1 MMKTIPEHVRN
12 SWRRRLLAGLLASPL
27 LWLALLSAGRQWP
40 YPALLPLEW
49 TPEHWSRLLTG
60 RSDLAFSL
68 FFSLGL
74 SGGVAVLI
82 TALSFGVSRAVA
94 YHRRR
99 RYWLLAAYLPYVFS
113 PVILAACLQYFFL
126 RANLAGAVAGVFVAQ
141 VLITMPYG
149 VIFFTNFWNGHI
161 RSLEQLAYTLGSSR
175 WQATLYVLWPAARGT
190 LLTGFFQIF
199 LISWFEYGLTQLIG
213 LGKAPTL
220 TIKVFQYVQEANL
233 FYAALAGTLLALPPV
248 VLLWINKRF
257 VFSRM
262 L

>member
-1 MMKTIPEHVRN
+1 MTTTPNEVRN
-12 SWRRRLLAGLLASPL
+12 PWRRRLLAGLLAFPL
-27 LWLALLSAGRQWP
+27 LWLAVLSVGRQWP
-40 YPALLPLEW
+40 YPGLLPQVW
-49 TPEHWSRLLTG
+49 TTEHWIGLLGG
-60 RSDLAFSL
+60 RSDLTYSL
-68 FFSLGL
+68 AFSLGL

-82 TALSFGVSRAVA
+82 TGLSFWMSRAVA

-126 RANLAGAVAGVFVAQ
+126 RADMTGTVAGVFIAQ
-141 VLITMPYG
+141 VLITTPYG
-149 VIFFTNFWNGHI
+149 VIFFTSFWNEPI
-161 RSLEQLAYTLGSSR
+161 RALEQLAYTLGSSR
-175 WQATLYVLWPAARGT
+175 RQAAARVIWPAARGT

-248 VLLWINKRF
+248 VLLWVNKRF